1 MGWLVPVAAS
11 VIAADTGAARL
22 LTIMAPE
29 LAFFLRV
36 FVVVPKDL
44 PRVDGLSNNALAAAL
59 ASLEKAGRSGAY
71 EDDGGAV
78 VARQDLLNVVSFAEK
93 SATTQRRPL
102 LPLSRLVTPG
112 APRILL
118 ASFWK
123 ARRTLV
129 RCSRMLVPL
138 SSKSTIKWRD
148 RSTL

>member
-1 MGWLVPVAAS
+1 MAAS
-11 VIAADTGAARL
+11 VIAADTGAAKL

-44 PRVDGLSNNALAAAL
+44 PRADGLSSNALAADL

-93 SATTQRRPL
+93 SDNAETAASAPFSTGDPRRTAHAVGEFLEGPSY
-102 LPLSRLVTPG
+102 PRKVFADASTPG
-112 APRILL
+112 
-118 ASFWK
+118 SK
-123 ARRTLV
+123 A
-129 RCSRMLVPL
+129 
-138 SSKSTIKWRD
+138 TIKWRV